1 MDRLTL
7 KDARI
12 LIVDDEV
19 ANVRLLERLLAR
31 AGYTTL
37 RSTTDSRQV
46 LPLYAEFQ
54 PDLILLDIL
63 MPEPDGFRVMEA
75 LKPLVTDGSFPPV
88 LALTADVTQETRRRA
103 LTAGAKDFLTKPF
116 DATEVLLR
124 IQNLLETRFL
134 YLELR
139 THNERLETEVRER
152 TQKLVQSEKLAT
164 MGSLLAGVAHEL
176 NNPLAVVLGR
186 AALLSQKLADN
197 PLAADVQKLAN
208 AAARCGRIV
217 KNFLALARQRPPERA
232 QVQLNQIVQEA
243 VELVAYPLR
252 VDSVDV
258 RLDLVDHLPPVWVDP
273 HQLHQV
279 VVNLLSNA
287 HQAMRQTPPPR
298 QVTLT
303 TQHDPARGSVSLNI
317 GDSGPGIPPELQAK
331 IFEPF
336 FTTKPPGEGTG
347 LGLAICR
354 GIVESHGGSMRVESA
369 SGHGAVF
376 VIDLPVER
384 RHETRPEAAF
394 AGAEP
399 HIQGKTILVVDDEP
413 EVAEILKEFLSQD
426 GHSVETATDGAVA
439 LEKIRARAY
448 DAILSDNR
456 MPGLDGPGLYRELE
470 RRHPG
475 LLPRMILVTGDVL
488 TPSTQEFL
496 RRTRIPTLYKPFDPE
511 RTRRVVQRVLGAAGA
526 VERTE

>member
-19 ANVRLLERLLAR
+19 ANVRLLERLLVR

-75 LKPLVTDGSFPPV
+75 LKPLVADGTFLPV
-88 LALTADVTQETRRRA
+88 LALTADITRETRRRA

-186 AALLSQKLADN
+186 AALLSRKLAGS
-197 PLAADVQKLAN
+197 PLAVDVQKLAD
-208 AAARCGRIV
+208 AGERCGRIV

-232 QVQLNQIVQEA
+232 EAQLNQIVQEA

-252 VDSVDV
+252 VDTVDV
-258 RLDLVDHLPPVWVDP
+258 RQELMHPLPPLWADP

-279 VVNLLSNA
+279 VVNLLTNA

-303 TQHDPARGSVSLNI
+303 TRYDPARGRVSLHI
-317 GDSGPGIPPELQAK
+317 ADSGPGIPPEIQAQ

-369 SGHGAVF
+369 PGQGAVF
-376 VIDLPVER
+376 VIDLPVEGTR
-384 RHETRPEAAF
+384 ETRPEAAS
-394 AGAEP
+394 ASTKP
-399 HIQGKTILVVDDEP
+399 LIRGKTILVVDDEA
-413 EVAEILKEFLSQD
+413 EVAEILRELLSQD
-426 GHSVETATDGAVA
+426 GHSVDTASDGAVA
-439 LEKIRARAY
+439 LEKIRTRTY
-448 DAILSDNR
+448 DVILSDSR
-456 MPGLDGPGLYRELE
+456 MPGLDGRGLFRELE
-470 RRHPG
+470 RRHPE
-475 LLPRMILVTGDVL
+475 LLPRMVLVTGDVL
-488 TPSTQEFL
+488 TLETQQFL
-496 RRTRIPTLYKPFDPE
+496 RRTPVLTLYKPFDDE
-511 RTRRVVQRVLGAAGA
+511 GVRRVVQQVLGTAGA
-526 VERTE
+526 VKRAE